1 MPGPGGRTA
10 RRTGRRRQTQSRQ
23 SGPRPAGALA
33 SGARTVTAVA
43 TLACAHRDS
52 WTHTGGEAQCGRCGV
67 RRFTEY
73 RAVRPPGIAQA
84 LTSPRTTAALAD
96 RAAAEWLM
104 RRTRRKGWR
113 PGG

>member
-1 MPGPGGRTA
+1 MTIA
-10 RRTGRRRQTQSRQ
+10 
-23 SGPRPAGALA
+23 
-33 SGARTVTAVA
+33 A
-43 TLACAHRDS
+43 TLACTHRDS
-52 WTHTGGEAQCGRCGV
+52 WTHTGGEARCESCGV

-84 LTSPRTTAALAD
+84 LTPPRRTAATAD

-104 RRTRRKGWR
+104 RRTRRRGWR

>member
-1 MPGPGGRTA
+1 MPGARGRAA
-10 RRTGRRRQTQSRQ
+10 RRPGRRRQTQSRE
-23 SGPRPAGALA
+23 GDPRSTRALA
-33 SGARTVTAVA
+33 TGARTVTTTA
-43 TLACAHRDS
+43 TLTCTHRDS
-52 WTHTGGEAQCGRCGV
+52 WTHAGGEARCESCGV

-84 LTSPRTTAALAD
+84 LTPPRRTAATAD

-104 RRTRRKGWR
+104 RRTRRRGWR